1 METVEIRELEGP
13 NIFLLQPAIKVELAF
28 SEHEQPVVSA
38 FADAFVVGTETDE
51 VRFAPAS
58 RERVKTLLMEIIH
71 VLHDRA
77 GSSRPQVI
85 SRDME
90 TPDHIV
96 VAFGWERRKFAVD
109 LAHIALDILFGRLD
123 LNDLETRI
131 SALEY
136 FLFRPISLEDMPES
150 IRRATRHMPIIG
162 ITGTNGKTTT
172 TRLISAILMSSGRRV
187 GWTSSSGV
195 YIQGEERIH
204 GDYTGPSGAAYVL
217 KEPNVDIA
225 VLETARGGILL
236 RGIGYE
242 NNDVSVITNI
252 SPDHLGLHGVQT
264 VEGLAEVKATVARVT
279 VADGFA
285 VLNADD
291 ELVLAMRE
299 VIIAKPFLI
308 SRQEE
313 NPAVVAHTAE
323 GGWALTVRDGE
334 VHWAHDGATDVV
346 TDLNDIPITFGGRA
360 GHMLENAL
368 CATAACLAIGLPI
381 DQVRVGLAGFRPHSD
396 QNRGRL
402 NVFDVDGVTIIIDFA
417 HNEAG
422 LVNLLKFGRDMTSA
436 PDARLITIIGS
447 AGDRTD
453 EALAMLG
460 TIAANSADLT
470 VIKDTMHYLRGR
482 KPGEIVELMKQGMTD
497 AGGQWHD
504 VAPSEIEGVKRGI
517 ALAKAGDVVAVM
529 CIEDYDEIL
538 PWLERIG
545 TSIG

>member
-1 METVEIRELEGP
+1 MEIVEIRELEGP

-28 SEHEQPVVSA
+28 AETEQPVVST
-38 FADAFVVGTETDE
+38 FADAFVVGTEADE
-51 VRFAPAS
+51 IGFVPAS
-58 RERVKTLLMEIIH
+58 RDRVKALLLEIIH

-77 GSSRPQVI
+77 GAPRPQAV

-90 TPDHIV
+90 TPGHIV
-96 VAFGWERRKFAVD
+96 VAYEWERRKFAVD
-109 LAHIALDILFGRLD
+109 LAHSALDILLGRLD
-123 LNDLETRI
+123 INDLETRI
-131 SALEY
+131 SALEH

-204 GDYTGPSGAAYVL
+204 GDYTGPSGAVYVL
-217 KEPNVDIA
+217 KEPNVDVA

-236 RGIGYE
+236 RGLGYE

-252 SPDHLGLHGVQT
+252 SPDHLGLQGVQT
-264 VEGLAEVKATVARVT
+264 IEGLAEVKSTVARVT
-279 VADGFA
+279 VPDGFA

-291 ELVLAMRE
+291 ALVLGMRS
-299 VIIAKPFLI
+299 VIVAKPFLI
-308 SRQEE
+308 TRQEE
-313 NPAVVAHTAE
+313 NPAVVAHIAN
-323 GGWALTVRDGE
+323 GGWALTVWNGQ
-334 VHWAHDGATDVV
+334 VHWSHDSETDVV
-346 TDLNDIPITFGGRA
+346 TDLNEIPITFGGRA

-368 CATAACLAIGLPI
+368 CATAACLAMGLPI
-381 DQVRVGLAGFRPHSD
+381 DHVRTGLAGFRPHSD

-402 NVFDVDGVTIIIDFA
+402 NVFDVEGVTIIVDFA

-422 LVNLLKFGRDMTSA
+422 LVNLLKFGRNMVSA
-436 PDARLITIIGS
+436 PEARLITIIGS

-453 EALAMLG
+453 EALSMLG
-460 TIAANSADLT
+460 KIAADSADLT
-470 VIKDTMHYLRGR
+470 VIKDTTHYLRGR
-482 KPGEIVELMKQGMTD
+482 KPGEIIELMKQGMTN
-497 AGGQWHD
+497 AGGMWQEIS
-504 VAPSEIEGVKRGI
+504 PSEIEGVKRGI

-538 PWLERIG
+538 PWLEEIG

>member
-1 METVEIRELEGP
+1 MEIVEIRELEGP
-13 NIFLLQPAIKVELAF
+13 NIFLLQPAIKIELAIAGD
-28 SEHEQPVVSA
+28 EKPVVST
-38 FADAFVVGTETDE
+38 FANAFVIGAETDE
-51 VRFAPAS
+51 IGFVPAT
-58 RERVKTLLMEIIH
+58 RERVKVLLVEIVH

-77 GSSRPQVI
+77 GSPRPDVI

-90 TPDHIV
+90 TPGHIV

-109 LAHIALDILFGRLD
+109 LAHIALDILFGHLD

-242 NNDVSVITNI
+242 HNDVSVITNV

-264 VEGLAEVKATVARVT
+264 VEGLAEVKATVVRVT

-291 ELVLAMRE
+291 ELVLAMRS
-299 VIIAKPFLI
+299 VIVAKPFLI
-308 SRQEE
+308 TRQVE
-313 NPAVVAHTAE
+313 NPAVTAHVAD
-323 GGWALTVRDGE
+323 GGWALTVRDGQ
-334 VHWAHDGATDVV
+334 VHWSHDGETELV

-368 CATAACLAIGLPI
+368 CATAACLAVGLPI
-381 DQVRVGLAGFRPHSD
+381 DQVRVGLAEFRPHSD

-422 LVNLLKFGRDMTSA
+422 LASLLKFGRSMVSA
-436 PDARLITIIGS
+436 PDSRLITIIGS

-453 EALAMLG
+453 EALSMLG
-460 TIAANSADLT
+460 TIAAQSADLT
-470 VIKDTMHYLRGR
+470 VIKDTKHYLRGR
-482 KPGEIVELMKQGMTD
+482 EPGEIVELMKQGMTR
-497 AGGQWHD
+497 AGGQWQEI
-504 VAPSEIEGVKRGI
+504 ASSEFEGVKRGI
-517 ALAKAGDVVAVM
+517 ALAGVGDVVAVM

-538 PWLERIG
+538 PWLEEIG